1 MIELSIRPIDLKMAI
16 PKTQE
21 LSKIEQNNQDKLRF
35 ALEVQ
40 TNEQNQNIEKQLK
53 TVNSNEELSKSKI
66 EQEEE
71 NKNNKRNSKKKHGEN
86 QSSEEENKIKDA
98 KSDIV
103 GTTFDIKA

>member
-1 MIELSIRPIDLKMAI
+1 MSIRPIDLKMAI

-21 LSKIEQNNQDKLRF
+21 ISKTEQNNQDRIKF
-35 ALEVQ
+35 ALEAQ

-53 TVNSNEELSKSKI
+53 TVNSNDELSKSKI
-66 EQEEE
+66 KEDEQNKSNKKNNQQKHGNNESSEQEE
-71 NKNNKRNSKKKHGEN
+71 
-86 QSSEEENKIKDA
+86 KIKDA